1 MYRLQQ
7 LYGVYYASHDLLPSD
22 LSPDGETDPSIL
34 FCKLLA
40 VTRESKLTLSNRT
53 KPKKSKMTLEC
64 GSSPTN
70 HNNGAS

>member
-7 LYGVYYASHDLLPSD
+7 LYGVYCASVTIHDLL
-22 LSPDGETDPSIL
+22 PDGETDPSIL
-34 FCKLLA
+34 FCRLLA

-53 KPKKSKMTLEC
+53 KPKKSIMTLEC

-70 HNNGAS
+70 RNNGAS